1 MAAQQEP
8 ALSALGISAATWRAL
23 LGARPNLMVVGEP
36 PATEAVLRAL
46 EPHLATPVSRC
57 SAETGLSLPGRPAGT
72 VVVEELAALDL
83 DQQAQ
88 LLRWL
93 NKADERVQVVS
104 MTSQPLY
111 AFVEQGTFLAE
122 LYYRLNTVRID
133 LKGERML

>member
-1 MAAQQEP
+1 
-8 ALSALGISAATWRAL
+8 
-23 LGARPNLMVVGEP
+23 MVVGEP
-36 PATEAVLRAL
+36 AATAAVLRAL
-46 EPHLATPVSRC
+46 EPHLATPVSQC
-57 SAETGLSLPGRPAGT
+57 SAETGLSLPQRPAGT

-83 DQQAQ
+83 DQQRR

-93 NKADERVQVVS
+93 NEADERVQIVS

>member
-1 MAAQQEP
+1 
-8 ALSALGISAATWRAL
+8 
-23 LGARPNLMVVGEP
+23 
-36 PATEAVLRAL
+36 L
-46 EPHLATPVSRC
+46 EPHLATPVSQG
-57 SAETGLSLPGRPAGT
+57 SAETGLSLPQRPAGT

-83 DQQAQ
+83 DQQRR

-93 NKADERVQVVS
+93 NEADERVQIVS